1 VDKGLRATEEAV
13 VRQKEKDSLEGQ
25 MEVKNSR
32 LLRMHEMINR

>member
-1 VDKGLRATEEAV
+1 VDKGLRAIQEALA
-13 VRQKEKDSLEGQ
+13 RQKEKGSLEGQ